1 MCVILQLIQFAT
13 IETGWSLQGSERDE
27 GTIANFA
34 LCMRHWL
41 DGLFVTHSK
50 FAKKNLHFFFS
61 AVQFLRISFSKTT
74 DNLENVKRSQIG

>member
-1 MCVILQLIQFAT
+1 MRHFAINSICNHRNGVVFTRERKRRRHRCQLRT
-13 IETGWSLQGSERDE
+13 I
-27 GTIANFA
+27 
-34 LCMRHWL
+34 MRHWL